1 MIRAASP
8 GSDRGGP
15 GRCEGCYRVTDILV
29 IRWKSIGDVV
39 FALPAVNALR
49 ARFPEARI
57 TFLTSRENVFVP
69 EGFRAVD
76 RVWSID
82 RDALRG
88 RRVLS
93 GAWATARLL
102 AATRREGFSLVVD
115 LQGYGETAAFSRW
128 SGATQRWGYRTG
140 FIRHRAYTTCMERPA
155 SRHPALGHL
164 ELLTRS
170 GLGPCGVDNAFEIAP
185 GLDSQARR
193 FLEERGIGPG
203 VAWAYMQPFTSSKA
217 KDWPLDR
224 YLHVASL
231 LRARGCRLMWGGSD
245 RDARAMLSAGVP
257 GHEVLSGVSR
267 AMVAALLK
275 QASMVIGGDTG
286 FIHLAV
292 ALGRP
297 VIMVGSRNMVLPLEE
312 HGFAARATTDG
323 VGDVDVEQVVG
334 EVRRRLGEPLG
345 SLGRRSRAELTS
357 GRT

>member
-115 LQGYGETAAFSRW
+115 LQGYGETAAFSWW
-128 SGATQRWGYRTG
+128 SGAAQRWGYRTG
-140 FIRHRAYTTCMERPA
+140 FIRHRAYTTSMERPG

-164 ELLTRS
+164 ELLTTR
-170 GLGPCGVDNAFEIAP
+170 LGPQRA
-185 GLDSQARR
+185 SRR
-193 FLEERGIGPG
+193 TP
-203 VAWAYMQPFTSSKA
+203 
-217 KDWPLDR
+217 
-224 YLHVASL
+224 
-231 LRARGCRLMWGGSD
+231 
-245 RDARAMLSAGVP
+245 
-257 GHEVLSGVSR
+257 
-267 AMVAALLK
+267 
-275 QASMVIGGDTG
+275 
-286 FIHLAV
+286 
-292 ALGRP
+292 
-297 VIMVGSRNMVLPLEE
+297 
-312 HGFAARATTDG
+312 
-323 VGDVDVEQVVG
+323 
-334 EVRRRLGEPLG
+334 RRRSPPTPR
-345 SLGRRSRAELTS
+345 RRSPPTQRHRPPCPSSHSPSRPPCPSRHGE
-357 GRT
+357 